1 MSRTHAPVRAPVGG
15 GAADPGPRR
24 ARRGARPVR
33 AYDRSVPRTTTATPA
48 LTVSTRIL
56 DDPGDVLRHTLR
68 DAPLAFVR
76 GGDGIVGIGEAHRWT
91 FSGPDRM
98 RQASAAWRELVAAA
112 TVDDPVQ
119 LRGSGLVAFG
129 SFAFADDSAEQSVLV
144 VPRVVI
150 GRRRGKAWL
159 TAVDTTPDPAPL
171 TFSRTSVPVP
181 VVGGH
186 VSVAFGP
193 GAVDEDAYAAAVA
206 DAVRRIT
213 AGDADKVVLARDLVG
228 TLPPDADLRA
238 VLLDLAAA
246 YPQCVTFAVD
256 GLVGAT
262 PETLARTDGTELSA
276 RVLAGSAA
284 RGDDPVSDRA
294 AAEALAA
301 SAKDVEEHGFA
312 IASLLEALRPI
323 ASDLRADPEP
333 FRLQLPN
340 LWHLATD
347 VRATLPPGTTS
358 LDVADALHPTAAVAG
373 TPTDVAVRLV
383 AELEGVDRGRYAG
396 PVGWMGASGDGEWM
410 LALRS
415 AQVSA
420 DGTVRAWAGAG
431 IVAGSDPA
439 REVAETA
446 LKFRPI
452 RDALA

>member
-1 MSRTHAPVRAPVGG
+1 MT
-15 GAADPGPRR
+15 
-24 ARRGARPVR
+24 
-33 AYDRSVPRTTTATPA
+33 RTTTAAPP

-56 DDPGDVLRHTLR
+56 DDPGAVLRHTLR
-68 DAPLAFVR
+68 DRPLAFVR
-76 GGDGIVGIGEAHRWT
+76 NGDGIVGIGEALRFT
-91 FSGPDRM
+91 FTGPDRM
-98 RQASAAWRELVAAA
+98 REAAAVWRGVVETA

-129 SFAFADDSAEQSVLV
+129 SFAFADDSADESVLI
-144 VPRVVI
+144 VPRVVL

-159 TAVDTTPDPAPL
+159 TAIDTTAGAEPL
-171 TFSRTSVPVP
+171 AFTRTSVPVP
-181 VVGGH
+181 HVGPH
-186 VSVAFGP
+186 VCVALRP
-193 GAVDEDAYAAAVA
+193 GRIDEHTYAANVSE
-206 DAVRRIT
+206 AVRRIV
-213 AGDADKVVLARDLVG
+213 AGGAQKVVLARDLVG
-228 TLPPDADLRA
+228 TLPSGADRRA

-262 PETLARTDGTELSA
+262 PETLARTDGTRLTA

-284 RGDDPVSDRA
+284 RGVDEVSDRA
-294 AAEALAA
+294 AAEALAT
-301 SAKDVEEHGFA
+301 SAKDVEEHAFA
-312 IASLLEALRPI
+312 IDSLLAALGPL
-323 ASDLRADPEP
+323 ATDLRADAEP

-347 VRATLPPGTTS
+347 VQATLPPDTTS

-396 PVGWMGASGDGEWM
+396 PVGWMSATGDGEWM

-415 AQVSA
+415 ARIDD

-431 IVAGSDPA
+431 IVAGSEPE

-452 RDALA
+452 TDALA

>member
-1 MSRTHAPVRAPVGG
+1 MTRI
-15 GAADPGPRR
+15 
-24 ARRGARPVR
+24 
-33 AYDRSVPRTTTATPA
+33 TTAAPT

-76 GGDGIVGIGEAHRWT
+76 SGDGIVGIGEAARFT

-98 RQASAAWRELVAAA
+98 RQASAVWRELVQGAV
-112 TVDDPVQ
+112 VDDPVQ
-119 LRGSGLVAFG
+119 LRGTGLVAFG
-129 SFAFADDSAEQSVLV
+129 SFAFADDSAERSVLV

-150 GRRRGKAWL
+150 GKRRGKAWL
-159 TAVDTTPDPAPL
+159 TAVDTTPDPEPL
-171 TFSRTSVPVP
+171 AFSRTSVPVP
-181 VVGGH
+181 AVGAH
-186 VSVAFGP
+186 VSVALGP
-193 GAVDEDAYAAAVA
+193 GRVDEDAYAAAVA

-213 AGDADKVVLARDLVG
+213 AGEAEKVVLARDLVG
-228 TLPPDADLRA
+228 ALPVGADRRA
-238 VLLDLAAA
+238 ILLDLAAA

-284 RGDDPVSDRA
+284 RGADPVSDRA
-294 AAEALAA
+294 AAEALAS

-312 IASLLEALRPI
+312 IASLLHALRTV
-323 ASDLRADPEP
+323 ATDVRADPEP

-347 VRATLPPGTTS
+347 VRATLPVGTTS

-396 PVGWMGASGDGEWM
+396 PVGWLGANGDGEWM

-415 AQVSA
+415 ARIDD

-431 IVAGSDPA
+431 IVAGSEPA

>member
-1 MSRTHAPVRAPVGG
+1 VGTG
-15 GAADPGPRR
+15 
-24 ARRGARPVR
+24 
-33 AYDRSVPRTTTATPA
+33 AYDRFVTRTTTAAPP

-56 DDPGDVLRHTLR
+56 DDPGAVLRHTLR
-68 DAPLAFVR
+68 DSPLAFVR
-76 GGDGIVGIGEAHRWT
+76 NGDGIVGIGEALR
-91 FSGPDRM
+91 FVFRGPERM
-98 RQASAAWRELVAAA
+98 REAAA
-112 TVDDPVQ
+112 VWRTIVQDAVVDDPVQ
-119 LRGSGLVAFG
+119 LRGTGLVAFG
-129 SFAFADDSAEQSVLV
+129 SFTFADDSAETSVLI

-171 TFSRTSVPVP
+171 AFTRTSVPVP
-181 VVGGH
+181 HVGPH
-186 VSVAFGP
+186 VSVALGP
-193 GAVDEDAYAAAVA
+193 GRIDADAYADRVA
-206 DAVRRIT
+206 EAVRRIA
-213 AGDADKVVLARDLVG
+213 AGDAEKVVLARDLVG
-228 TLPPDADLRA
+228 TLPDGADRRA
-238 VLLDLAAA
+238 VLLDLADA

-262 PETLARTDGTELSA
+262 PETLARTDGTRLSA

-284 RGDDPVSDRA
+284 RGTDAVSDRA

-301 SAKDVEEHGFA
+301 SAKDVGEHAFA
-312 IASLLEALRPI
+312 IDSLLAALRPI
-323 ASDLRADPEP
+323 ATDLRADAEP

-347 VRATLPPGTTS
+347 VQATLPVGTTS
-358 LDVADALHPTAAVAG
+358 LDVADVLHPTAAVAG

-383 AELEGVDRGRYAG
+383 SELEGVDRGRYAG
-396 PVGWMGASGDGEWM
+396 PVGWLGANGDGEWM

-415 AQVSA
+415 ARIDD
-420 DGTVRAWAGAG
+420 DGVVRAWAGAG

-452 RDALA
+452 TDALA

>member
-1 MSRTHAPVRAPVGG
+1 MT
-15 GAADPGPRR
+15 
-24 ARRGARPVR
+24 
-33 AYDRSVPRTTTATPA
+33 RTTTAAPS

-76 GGDGIVGIGEAHRWT
+76 NGDGIVGIGEALRFS
-91 FSGPDRM
+91 FSGPERM
-98 RQASAAWRELVAAA
+98 RQASAVWRELVRGA

-119 LRGSGLVAFG
+119 LRGTGLVAFG
-129 SFAFADDSAEQSVLV
+129 SFAFADDSAEESVLV
-144 VPRVVI
+144 VPRVVV
-150 GRRRGKAWL
+150 GKRRGKAWL

-171 TFSRTSVPVP
+171 GFSRTSVPVP
-181 VVGGH
+181 AVGGH
-186 VSVAFGP
+186 VSVVLGP
-193 GAVDEDAYAAAVA
+193 GQVDEDGYAAAVA

-213 AGDADKVVLARDLVG
+213 AGEAEKVVLARDLVG
-228 TLPPDADLRA
+228 TLPAGADRRA

-262 PETLARTDGTELSA
+262 PETLARTDGTQLSA

-284 RGDDPVSDRA
+284 RGTDAVSDRA
-294 AAEALAA
+294 AAEALAS

-347 VRATLPPGTTS
+347 VRATLPVGTTS

-396 PVGWMGASGDGEWM
+396 PVGWLGANGDGEWM

-415 AQVSA
+415 ARIDT

-446 LKFRPI
+446 LKFRPM

>member
-1 MSRTHAPVRAPVGG
+1 MT
-15 GAADPGPRR
+15 
-24 ARRGARPVR
+24 
-33 AYDRSVPRTTTATPA
+33 RTTTATPT

-76 GGDGIVGIGEAHRWT
+76 SGDGIVGIGEAARFT

-98 RQASAAWRELVAAA
+98 RRASAVWRDLVQGA

-119 LRGSGLVAFG
+119 LRGTGLVAFG

-144 VPRVVI
+144 VPRVII

-181 VVGGH
+181 AVGGH
-186 VSVAFGP
+186 VSVALGP
-193 GAVDEDAYAAAVA
+193 GQVDEDAYAAAVA

-213 AGDADKVVLARDLVG
+213 AGEAEKVVLARDLVG
-228 TLPPDADLRA
+228 TLPAGADRRA

-284 RGDDPVSDRA
+284 RGTDPVSDRA
-294 AAEALAA
+294 AAEALAS

-312 IASLLEALRPI
+312 IASLLHALRTV
-323 ASDLRADPEP
+323 ATDVRADPEP

-347 VRATLPPGTTS
+347 VRATLPVGTTS

-396 PVGWMGASGDGEWM
+396 PVGWLGANGDGEWM

-415 AQVSA
+415 ARIED

-431 IVAGSDPA
+431 IVAGSEPA

>member
-1 MSRTHAPVRAPVGG
+1 MT
-15 GAADPGPRR
+15 
-24 ARRGARPVR
+24 
-33 AYDRSVPRTTTATPA
+33 RTTTAAPT

-76 GGDGIVGIGEAHRWT
+76 GGDGIVGIGEALRFE

-98 RQASAAWRELVAAA
+98 RDAAA
-112 TVDDPVQ
+112 VWRDVVGSAVVDDPVQ
-119 LRGSGLVAFG
+119 LRGTGLVAFG
-129 SFAFADDSAEQSVLV
+129 SFTFADDSAERSVLV

-150 GRRRGKAWL
+150 GKRRGKAWL

-171 TFSRTSVPVP
+171 AFTRTSVPVP
-181 VVGGH
+181 AVGWH

-193 GAVDEDAYAAAVA
+193 GRVDEDTYAANVA
-206 DAVRRIT
+206 EAVRRIT
-213 AGDADKVVLARDLVG
+213 AGRAEKVVLARDLVG
-228 TLPPDADLRA
+228 TLPDGADRRA
-238 VLLDLAAA
+238 ILLDLAAA

-284 RGDDPVSDRA
+284 RGTDPVSDRA
-294 AAEALAA
+294 AAEALA
-301 SAKDVEEHGFA
+301 SSGKDVEEHGFA
-312 IASLLEALRPI
+312 IASLLAALRPI
-323 ASDLRADPEP
+323 ATDLRADPEP

-347 VRATLPPGTTS
+347 VRATLPAGTTS

-396 PVGWMGASGDGEWM
+396 PVGWLGANGDGEWM

-415 AQVSA
+415 ARIED

-446 LKFRPI
+446 LKFRPV

>member
-1 MSRTHAPVRAPVGG
+1 MPCV
-15 GAADPGPRR
+15 PGTCGESVQGLP
-24 ARRGARPVR
+24 G
-33 AYDRSVPRTTTATPA
+33 AYDQSVSRSATAAPP

-56 DDPGDVLRHTLR
+56 DDPGAVLRHTLP
-68 DAPLAFVR
+68 DQPLAFVR
-76 GGDGIVGIGEAHRWT
+76 NGDGIVGIGEAVRYE

-98 RQASAAWRELVAAA
+98 RDAARVWRSIVATAQ
-112 TVDDPVQ
+112 VDDPVQ

-129 SFAFADDSAEQSVLV
+129 SFAFADDSAATSVLI
-144 VPRVVI
+144 VPRVVV

-159 TAVDTTPDPAPL
+159 TAVDTTLDPEPL
-171 TFSRTSVPVP
+171 AFTRTSVPVP
-181 VVGGH
+181 QVGGH
-186 VSVAFGP
+186 LSVALGP
-193 GAVDEDAYAAAVA
+193 GRIDEDAYAASVA
-206 DAVRRIT
+206 EAVRRIT
-213 AGDADKVVLARDLVG
+213 AGDARKVVLARDLVG
-228 TLPPDADLRA
+228 TLPAGADRRA
-238 VLLDLAAA
+238 LLLDLAAT

-262 PETLARTDGTELSA
+262 PETLARTDGTRLTA

-284 RGDDPVSDRA
+284 RGSDPVSDRA
-294 AAEALAA
+294 AAEALAG
-301 SAKDVEEHGFA
+301 SAKDVQEHTFA
-312 IASLLEALRPI
+312 IASLVDALRPL
-323 ASDLRADPEP
+323 ATDLRVDPEP

-340 LWHLATD
+340 LWHLASD
-347 VRATLPPGTTS
+347 VQATLPVGTTS

-383 AELEGVDRGRYAG
+383 AELEGGDRGRYAG
-396 PVGWMGASGDGEWM
+396 PVGWFGASGDGEWM

-415 AQVSA
+415 AQIDE
-420 DGTVRAWAGAG
+420 DGTVTAWAGAG

>member
-1 MSRTHAPVRAPVGG
+1 MH
-15 GAADPGPRR
+15 
-24 ARRGARPVR
+24 PVR
-33 AYDRSVPRTTTATPA
+33 AYDRCVTRTTTAAPT

-76 GGDGIVGIGEAHRWT
+76 GGDGIVGIGEALRFE

-98 RQASAAWRELVAAA
+98 RDAAVVWRDVVGSAV
-112 TVDDPVQ
+112 VDDPVQ
-119 LRGSGLVAFG
+119 LRGTGLVAFG
-129 SFAFADDSAEQSVLV
+129 SFTFADDSAERSVLV

-150 GRRRGKAWL
+150 GKRRGKAWL

-171 TFSRTSVPVP
+171 AFTRTSVPVP
-181 VVGGH
+181 AVGGH

-193 GAVDEDAYAAAVA
+193 GRVDEDTYAANVA
-206 DAVRRIT
+206 EAVRRIT
-213 AGDADKVVLARDLVG
+213 AGRAEKVVLARDLVG
-228 TLPPDADLRA
+228 TLPDGADRRA
-238 VLLDLAAA
+238 ILLDLAAA

-284 RGDDPVSDRA
+284 RGTDPVSDRA
-294 AAEALAA
+294 AAEALA
-301 SAKDVEEHGFA
+301 SSGKDVEEHGFA
-312 IASLLEALRPI
+312 IASLLAALRPI
-323 ASDLRADPEP
+323 ATDLRADPEP

-347 VRATLPPGTTS
+347 VRATLPAGTTS

-396 PVGWMGASGDGEWM
+396 PVGWLGANGDGEWM

-415 AQVSA
+415 ARIED

-446 LKFRPI
+446 LKFRPV

>member
-1 MSRTHAPVRAPVGG
+1 M
-15 GAADPGPRR
+15 
-24 ARRGARPVR
+24 
-33 AYDRSVPRTTTATPA
+33 PRTTTATPA

-129 SFAFADDSAEQSVLV
+129 SFAFADDSGEQSVLV

-150 GRRRGKAWL
+150 GRHRGKAWL

>member
-1 MSRTHAPVRAPVGG
+1 MT
-15 GAADPGPRR
+15 
-24 ARRGARPVR
+24 
-33 AYDRSVPRTTTATPA
+33 RTTTAAPP

-56 DDPGDVLRHTLR
+56 DDPGAVLRHTLR
-68 DAPLAFVR
+68 DRPLAFVR
-76 GGDGIVGIGEAHRWT
+76 NGDGIVGIGEALRFT
-91 FSGPDRM
+91 FTGPDRM
-98 RQASAAWRELVAAA
+98 RDAAAAWRAVVASA

-129 SFAFADDSAEQSVLV
+129 SFAFADDSAEESVLI

-159 TAVDTTPDPAPL
+159 TAIDTTAGAEPL
-171 TFSRTSVPVP
+171 AFSRTSVPVP
-181 VVGGH
+181 IVGPH
-186 VSVAFGP
+186 VSVALRAGHT
-193 GAVDEDAYAAAVA
+193 DEAAYAAAV
-206 DAVRRIT
+206 DEAVHRIV
-213 AGDADKVVLARDLVG
+213 AGEAQKVVLARDLVG
-228 TLPPDADLRA
+228 TLPDDADRRA
-238 VLLDLAAA
+238 VLLDLAAS
-246 YPQCVTFAVD
+246 YPQCVVFAVD

-262 PETLARTDGTELSA
+262 PETLARTDGTRLTA

-284 RGDDPVSDRA
+284 RGDDEVSDRA
-294 AAEALAA
+294 AAEALAS
-301 SAKDVEEHGFA
+301 SAKDVEEHAFA
-312 IASLLEALRPI
+312 IDSLLAALRPL
-323 ASDLRADPEP
+323 ATDLRADAEP

-347 VRATLPPGTTS
+347 VQATLPPDTTS

-396 PVGWMGASGDGEWM
+396 PVGWMSATGDGEWM

-415 AQVSA
+415 ARIDE

-452 RDALA
+452 ADALA

>member
-1 MSRTHAPVRAPVGG
+1 MT
-15 GAADPGPRR
+15 
-24 ARRGARPVR
+24 
-33 AYDRSVPRTTTATPA
+33 RTTTAAPP

-56 DDPGDVLRHTLR
+56 DDPGAVLRHTLR
-68 DAPLAFVR
+68 DRPLAFVR
-76 GGDGIVGIGEAHRWT
+76 NGDGIAGIGEALRFT
-91 FSGPDRM
+91 FTGPDRM
-98 RQASAAWRELVAAA
+98 RDAAAAWRAVVASA

-129 SFAFADDSAEQSVLV
+129 SFAFADDSAEESVLI

-159 TAVDTTPDPAPL
+159 TAIDTTAGAEPL
-171 TFSRTSVPVP
+171 AFSRTSVPVP
-181 VVGGH
+181 LVGPH
-186 VSVAFGP
+186 VSVALRAGHT
-193 GAVDEDAYAAAVA
+193 DEAAYAAAV
-206 DAVRRIT
+206 DEAVHRIV
-213 AGDADKVVLARDLVG
+213 AGEAQKVVLARDLVG
-228 TLPPDADLRA
+228 TLPDGADRRA
-238 VLLDLAAA
+238 VLLDLAAS
-246 YPQCVTFAVD
+246 YPQCVVFAVD

-262 PETLARTDGTELSA
+262 PETLARTDGTRLTA

-284 RGDDPVSDRA
+284 RGDDEVSDRA
-294 AAEALAA
+294 AAEALAS
-301 SAKDVEEHGFA
+301 SAKDVEEHAFA
-312 IASLLEALRPI
+312 IDSLLAALRPL
-323 ASDLRADPEP
+323 ATDLRADAEP

-347 VRATLPPGTTS
+347 VQATLPPDTTS

-396 PVGWMGASGDGEWM
+396 PVGWMSATGDGEWM

-415 AQVSA
+415 ARIDD

-452 RDALA
+452 ADALA

>member
-1 MSRTHAPVRAPVGG
+1 M
-15 GAADPGPRR
+15 
-24 ARRGARPVR
+24 
-33 AYDRSVPRTTTATPA
+33 PRTTTATPA

>member
-1 MSRTHAPVRAPVGG
+1 MT
-15 GAADPGPRR
+15 
-24 ARRGARPVR
+24 
-33 AYDRSVPRTTTATPA
+33 RTTTAAPT

-76 GGDGIVGIGEAHRWT
+76 GGDGIVGIGEALRCE

-98 RQASAAWRELVAAA
+98 RDAAA
-112 TVDDPVQ
+112 VWRDVVGSAVVDDPVQ
-119 LRGSGLVAFG
+119 LRGTGLVAFG
-129 SFAFADDSAEQSVLV
+129 SFTFADDSAERSVLV

-150 GRRRGKAWL
+150 GKRRGKAWL

-171 TFSRTSVPVP
+171 AFTRTSVPVP
-181 VVGGH
+181 AVGGH

-193 GAVDEDAYAAAVA
+193 GRVDEDAYAANVA
-206 DAVRRIT
+206 EAVRRIT
-213 AGDADKVVLARDLVG
+213 AGRADKVVLARDLVG
-228 TLPPDADLRA
+228 TLPDGADRRA
-238 VLLDLAAA
+238 ILLDLAAA

-284 RGDDPVSDRA
+284 RGTDPVSDRA
-294 AAEALAA
+294 AAEALAS

-312 IASLLEALRPI
+312 IASLLAALRPI
-323 ASDLRADPEP
+323 ATDLRADPEP

-347 VRATLPPGTTS
+347 VHATLPAGTTS

-396 PVGWMGASGDGEWM
+396 PVGWLGANGDGEWM

-415 AQVSA
+415 ARIED

-446 LKFRPI
+446 LKFRPV

>member
-1 MSRTHAPVRAPVGG
+1 MT
-15 GAADPGPRR
+15 
-24 ARRGARPVR
+24 
-33 AYDRSVPRTTTATPA
+33 RTTTAAPP

-56 DDPGDVLRHTLR
+56 DDPGAVLRHTLR
-68 DAPLAFVR
+68 DSPLAFVR
-76 GGDGIVGIGEAHRWT
+76 NGDGIVGIGEALRFT

-98 RQASAAWRELVAAA
+98 RDASAVWRTLVAGAE
-112 TVDDPVQ
+112 VDDPVQ
-119 LRGSGLVAFG
+119 LRGTGLVAFG
-129 SFAFADDSAEQSVLV
+129 SFTFADDSSETSVLI

-159 TAVDTTPDPAPL
+159 TAVDTTPAPEPL
-171 TFSRTSVPVP
+171 AFRRTSVPVP
-181 VVGGH
+181 RVGDH
-186 VSVAFGP
+186 VSVTLGP
-193 GAVDEDAYAAAVA
+193 GRIDETGYAERVA
-206 DAVRRIT
+206 EAVRRIS
-213 AGDADKVVLARDLVG
+213 AGEAEKVVLARDLVG

-238 VLLDLAAA
+238 VLLDLAEA

-256 GLVGAT
+256 GLFGAT
-262 PETLARTDGTELSA
+262 PETLARTDGTRLSA

-284 RGDDPVSDRA
+284 RGTDPVQDRA
-294 AAEALAA
+294 AAEALAT
-301 SAKDVEEHGFA
+301 SAKDVEEHRFA
-312 IASLLEALRPI
+312 IESLLAALRPV

-347 VRATLPPGTTS
+347 VQATLPAGVTA

-396 PVGWMGASGDGEWM
+396 PVGWLGANGDGEWM

-415 AQVSA
+415 ATVSPA
-420 DGTVRAWAGAG
+420 GEVRAWAGAG
-431 IVAGSDPA
+431 IVSGSDPA

-446 LKFRPI
+446 LKFRPVAE
-452 RDALA
+452 ALA

>member
-1 MSRTHAPVRAPVGG
+1 MT
-15 GAADPGPRR
+15 
-24 ARRGARPVR
+24 
-33 AYDRSVPRTTTATPA
+33 RTTTAAPS

-68 DAPLAFVR
+68 DTPLAFVR
-76 GGDGIVGIGEAHRWT
+76 GGDGIVGIGEVLRFT

-98 RQASAAWRELVAAA
+98 RRASAVWRDLVGSAR
-112 TVDDPVQ
+112 VDDPVQ
-119 LRGSGLVAFG
+119 LRGTGLVAFG
-129 SFAFADDSAEQSVLV
+129 SFTFADDSAEESVLV

-150 GRRRGKAWL
+150 GKRRGKAWL
-159 TAVDTTPDPAPL
+159 TAVDTTPDPEPL
-171 TFSRTSVPVP
+171 AFSRTSAPVP
-181 VVGGH
+181 SVGGH
-186 VSVAFGP
+186 VSVALRP
-193 GAVDEDAYAAAVA
+193 GSIDEDAYAAAVA
-206 DAVRRIT
+206 DAVRRIA
-213 AGDADKVVLARDLVG
+213 AGEADKVVLARDLVG
-228 TLPPDADLRA
+228 TLPPGADRRA

-284 RGDDPVSDRA
+284 RGTDPASDRA
-294 AAEALAA
+294 AAEALAS

-312 IASLLEALRPI
+312 IASLLQALRPI
-323 ASDLRADPEP
+323 ATDLRADPEP

-347 VRATLPPGTTS
+347 VRATLPVGTTS

-373 TPTDVAVRLV
+373 TPTNVAVRLV

-396 PVGWMGASGDGEWM
+396 PVGWLGANGDGEWM

-415 AQVSA
+415 ARIDA

-446 LKFRPI
+446 LKFRPV

>member
-1 MSRTHAPVRAPVGG
+1 MT
-15 GAADPGPRR
+15 
-24 ARRGARPVR
+24 
-33 AYDRSVPRTTTATPA
+33 RTTTAAPP

-56 DDPGDVLRHTLR
+56 DDPGAVLRHTLR
-68 DAPLAFVR
+68 DRPLAFVR
-76 GGDGIVGIGEAHRWT
+76 NGDGIVGIGEALRFT
-91 FSGPDRM
+91 FTGPDRM
-98 RQASAAWRELVAAA
+98 RDAAAAWRAVVASA

-129 SFAFADDSAEQSVLV
+129 SFAFADDSAEESVLI

-159 TAVDTTPDPAPL
+159 TAIDTTAGAEPL
-171 TFSRTSVPVP
+171 AFSRTSVPVP
-181 VVGGH
+181 LVGPH
-186 VSVAFGP
+186 VSVALRAGHT
-193 GAVDEDAYAAAVA
+193 DEAAYAAAV
-206 DAVRRIT
+206 DEAVHRIV
-213 AGDADKVVLARDLVG
+213 AGEAQKVVLARDLVG
-228 TLPPDADLRA
+228 TLPDGADRRA
-238 VLLDLAAA
+238 VLLDLAAS
-246 YPQCVTFAVD
+246 YPQCVVFAVD

-262 PETLARTDGTELSA
+262 PETLARTDGTRLTA

-284 RGDDPVSDRA
+284 RGDDEVSDRA
-294 AAEALAA
+294 AAEALAS
-301 SAKDVEEHGFA
+301 SAKDVEEHAFA
-312 IASLLEALRPI
+312 IDSLLAALRPL
-323 ASDLRADPEP
+323 ATDLRADAEP

-347 VRATLPPGTTS
+347 VQATLPPDTTS

-396 PVGWMGASGDGEWM
+396 PVGWMSATGDGEWM

-415 AQVSA
+415 ARIDD

-452 RDALA
+452 ADALA

>member
-1 MSRTHAPVRAPVGG
+1 MT
-15 GAADPGPRR
+15 
-24 ARRGARPVR
+24 
-33 AYDRSVPRTTTATPA
+33 RTTTAAPS

-76 GGDGIVGIGEAHRWT
+76 SGDGIVGIGEAVRFS

-98 RQASAAWRELVAAA
+98 RQASAVWRDLVGAAS
-112 TVDDPVQ
+112 VDDPVQ
-119 LRGSGLVAFG
+119 LRGTGLVAFG

-150 GRRRGKAWL
+150 GKRRGKAWL
-159 TAVDTTPDPAPL
+159 TAVDTTPDPTPL
-171 TFSRTSVPVP
+171 GFSRTSVPVP
-181 VVGGH
+181 AVGGH
-186 VSVAFGP
+186 VSVGLRP
-193 GAVDEDAYAAAVA
+193 GSIDEDDYAAAVA
-206 DAVRRIT
+206 EAVRRIS
-213 AGDADKVVLARDLVG
+213 AGEAEKVVLARDLVG
-228 TLPPDADLRA
+228 VLPEGADRRA

-284 RGDDPVSDRA
+284 RGTDPVSDRA
-294 AAEALAA
+294 AAEALA
-301 SAKDVEEHGFA
+301 SSEKDVEEHGFA
-312 IASLLEALRPI
+312 IASLLQALRTV
-323 ASDLRADPEP
+323 ATDVRADPEP

-347 VRATLPPGTTS
+347 VRATLPVGTTS

-396 PVGWMGASGDGEWM
+396 PVGWLGANGDGEWM

-415 AQVSA
+415 ARIDA

-446 LKFRPI
+446 LKFRPV

>member
-1 MSRTHAPVRAPVGG
+1 MT
-15 GAADPGPRR
+15 
-24 ARRGARPVR
+24 
-33 AYDRSVPRTTTATPA
+33 RTTTAAPP

-56 DDPGDVLRHTLR
+56 DDPGAVLRHTLR
-68 DAPLAFVR
+68 DRPLAFVR
-76 GGDGIVGIGEAHRWT
+76 NGDGIVGIGEALRFT
-91 FSGPDRM
+91 FTGPDRM
-98 RQASAAWRELVAAA
+98 RDAAAVWRSVVETA

-129 SFAFADDSAEQSVLV
+129 SFAFADDSADESVLI
-144 VPRVVI
+144 VPRVVL

-159 TAVDTTPDPAPL
+159 TAIDTTAGAEPL
-171 TFSRTSVPVP
+171 AFTRTSVPVP
-181 VVGGH
+181 HVGPH
-186 VSVAFGP
+186 VSVALRP
-193 GAVDEDAYAAAVA
+193 GRIDEDTYAANVSE
-206 DAVRRIT
+206 AVRRIV
-213 AGDADKVVLARDLVG
+213 AGGAQKVVLARDLVG
-228 TLPPDADLRA
+228 TLPSGADRRA

-262 PETLARTDGTELSA
+262 PETLARTDGTRLTA

-284 RGDDPVSDRA
+284 RGADEVSDRA
-294 AAEALAA
+294 AAEALAT
-301 SAKDVEEHGFA
+301 SAKDVEEHAFA
-312 IASLLEALRPI
+312 IDSLLAALGPL
-323 ASDLRADPEP
+323 ATDLRADAEP

-347 VRATLPPGTTS
+347 VQATLPPDTTS

-396 PVGWMGASGDGEWM
+396 PVGWMSATGDGEWM

-415 AQVSA
+415 ARIDD

-431 IVAGSDPA
+431 IVAGSEPE

-452 RDALA
+452 TDALA

>member
-1 MSRTHAPVRAPVGG
+1 MH
-15 GAADPGPRR
+15 
-24 ARRGARPVR
+24 
-33 AYDRSVPRTTTATPA
+33 RTTTAAPP

-56 DDPGDVLRHTLR
+56 DDPGAVLRHTLH

-76 GGDGIVGIGEAHRWT
+76 GGDGIVGIGEALRFE
-91 FSGPDRM
+91 FSGPSRM
-98 RQASAAWRELVAAA
+98 RDASAAWRAVVAAA
-112 TVDDPVQ
+112 EVDDPVQ

-129 SFAFADDSAEQSVLV
+129 AFAFADDSADTSVLI

-171 TFSRTSVPVP
+171 AFRRTSVPVP
-181 VVGGH
+181 RVGGH
-186 VSVAFGP
+186 VRVALTP
-193 GAVDEDAYAAAVA
+193 GRIDEDAYARSVA
-206 DAVRRIT
+206 EAVRRIS
-213 AGDADKVVLARDLVG
+213 AGDARKVVLARDLVG
-228 TLPPDADLRA
+228 TLPEDADQRA
-238 VLLDLAAA
+238 LLLDLAHA

-256 GLVGAT
+256 GIIGAT
-262 PETLARTDGTELSA
+262 PETLARTDGTRVSA

-294 AAEALAA
+294 AAEALA
-301 SAKDVEEHGFA
+301 SSQKDVEEHAFA
-312 IASLLEALRPI
+312 VESLLAALRPL
-323 ASDLRADPEP
+323 ATDLRADPEP

-347 VRATLPPGTTS
+347 VQATLPAGTTS

-396 PVGWMGASGDGEWM
+396 PVGWLGANGDGEWM

-415 AQVSA
+415 ARITP

-431 IVAGSDPA
+431 IVAGSVPE

-452 RDALA
+452 TDALA